1 MAFTGLPRW
10 WRITPSVQVP
20 VVSFPVDWRDDG
32 ASPRPKIGMVP
43 ALSFW
48 IALSVSDSQ
57 QYSSSDVDEL
67 RRQCDECH
75 VPGKRPGLYAYPS
88 GRWEIRLP
96 AHLSEALPHSR
107 LHKLP
112 KEETDKN
119 AWLAQVAADSD
130 TWLFSVTFYLC
141 SIYGWVADW
150 CHFMTRQ
157 LQQAKSSSRLAKVT
171 GDIGY
176 KPIKDLKRKQE
187 GKKAITKQAATVH
200 FGKVAER

>member
-1 MAFTGLPRW
+1 M
-10 WRITPSVQVP
+10 S
-20 VVSFPVDWRDDG
+20 DDDG
-32 ASPRPKIGMVP
+32 LGDGIGDLFEGFNAVLEDLP
-43 ALSFW
+43 ESSGVKQ
-48 IALSVSDSQ
+48 IALG
-57 QYSSSDVDEL
+57 E
-67 RRQCDECH
+67 
-75 VPGKRPGLYAYPS
+75 GKRPGLYAYPS

-141 SIYGWVADW
+141 SIYGW
-150 CHFMTRQ
+150 
-157 LQQAKSSSRLAKVT
+157 QAKSSSRLTKVT

-187 GKKAITKQAATVH
+187 GKKAITKQVLPVKTRSKALGIQTRAQTR
-200 FGKVAER
+200 KSSIKITS

>member
-1 MAFTGLPRW
+1 MNGFVREIQFHTVDGAFENYKGRRKGIIKAFTH
-10 WRITPSVQVP
+10 
-20 VVSFPVDWRDDG
+20 
-32 ASPRPKIGMVP
+32 
-43 ALSFW
+43 
-48 IALSVSDSQ
+48 
-57 QYSSSDVDEL
+57 DVDEL

-96 AHLSEALPHSR
+96 AHLSVYLPHSR

-130 TWLFSVTFYLC
+130 TLFSVTFYLC
-141 SIYGWVADW
+141 SIYGW
-150 CHFMTRQ
+150 
-157 LQQAKSSSRLAKVT
+157 QAKSSSRLTKVT

-187 GKKAITKQAATVH
+187 GKKAITKQVLPVKTRSKALGIQTRAQTR
-200 FGKVAER
+200 KSSIKITS

>member
-1 MAFTGLPRW
+1 MNGFVREIQFHT
-10 WRITPSVQVP
+10 V
-20 VVSFPVDWRDDG
+20 DG
-32 ASPRPKIGMVP
+32 AFENYKGRRKGIIK
-43 ALSFW
+43 ALTH
-48 IALSVSDSQ
+48 
-57 QYSSSDVDEL
+57 DVDEL

-75 VPGKRPGLYAYPS
+75 VPSKRPGLYAYPS

-150 CHFMTRQ
+150 CHFMTLQ
-157 LQQAKSSSRLAKVT
+157 LQQAKSSSRLTKVT

-187 GKKAITKQAATVH
+187 GKKAITKQGHVVEAMHRDEVS
-200 FGKVAER
+200 VAEARPHDCLRVAEAMHFPAS